1 MKQECNKIKSRI
13 VHSPEKLMQIITEMN
28 ASIQSE
34 RTNLAQL
41 EKKSR
46 ELQMKLDALTQIEAD
61 TTRAL
66 NLLEQN
72 DEIVRKRDSL
82 IIQLQD
88 DKETINKKN
97 VYIKDLELKEQQC
110 RRQLTVSQEK
120 YSKLLQQ
127 QDQRRSQIE
136 AQLTTLRQD
145 YNTLSEER
153 SRLVNKMDQ
162 TDKMIKDMESKVK
175 NQKLKGVLFSFV

>member
-1 MKQECNKIKSRI
+1 
-13 VHSPEKLMQIITEMN
+13 MQIITEMN

-46 ELQMKLDALTQIEAD
+46 ELQMKLDALTQIETD

-127 QDQRRSQIE
+127 QDQRRAQIE
-136 AQLTTLRQD
+136 NQLTTLRQD

-162 TDKMIKDMESKVK
+162 TDKMIKDMESKVRK
-175 NQKLKGVLFSFV
+175 KH

>member
-1 MKQECNKIKSRI
+1 
-13 VHSPEKLMQIITEMN
+13 MQIIAEMN
-28 ASIQSE
+28 SSIQSE
-34 RTNLAQL
+34 RSNLAQL

-72 DEIVRKRDSL
+72 DEIVKKRDSL

-162 TDKMIKDMESKVK
+162 TDKMIKDMESKVNTHK
-175 NQKLKGVLFSFV
+175 

>member
-1 MKQECNKIKSRI
+1 
-13 VHSPEKLMQIITEMN
+13 MQIIAEMN

-46 ELQMKLDALTQIEAD
+46 ELQMKLDALTQIETD

-127 QDQRRSQIE
+127 QDQRRAQIE
-136 AQLTTLRQD
+136 TQLTTLRQD

-162 TDKMIKDMESKVK
+162 TDKMIKDHESKVMITIRYVR
-175 NQKLKGVLFSFV
+175 GFY

>member
-1 MKQECNKIKSRI
+1 
-13 VHSPEKLMQIITEMN
+13 MQIISEMN

-72 DEIVRKRDSL
+72 DEIVKKRDSL
-82 IIQLQD
+82 MIQLQD
-88 DKETINKKN
+88 DKEAINKKN

-110 RRQLTVSQEK
+110 RRQSTVSQEK
-120 YSKLLQQ
+120 YTKLLQQ

-136 AQLTTLRQD
+136 TQLTTLRQD
-145 YNTLSEER
+145 YSTLSEER
-153 SRLVNKMDQ
+153 SRLVNKMDH
-162 TDKMIKDMESKVK
+162 TDKMIKDMESKVP
-175 NQKLKGVLFSFV
+175 QMHQFDIYIFLL

>member
-1 MKQECNKIKSRI
+1 
-13 VHSPEKLMQIITEMN
+13 MN
-28 ASIQSE
+28 SSIQSE
-34 RTNLAQL
+34 RSNLAQL

-61 TTRAL
+61 TTRSL

-72 DEIVRKRDSL
+72 DEIVKKRDSL
-82 IIQLQD
+82 TIQLQD

-120 YSKLLQQ
+120 YSKLLNQ
-127 QDQRRSQIE
+127 QDQRRGQIE
-136 AQLTTLRQD
+136 SQLTTLRQD
-145 YNTLSEER
+145 YCTLSEER

-162 TDKMIKDMESKVK
+162 TEKMIKDMESKVR
-175 NQKLKGVLFSFV
+175 

>member
-1 MKQECNKIKSRI
+1 
-13 VHSPEKLMQIITEMN
+13 MQIIAEMN

-34 RTNLAQL
+34 RANLTQL

-72 DEIVRKRDSL
+72 DEIVKKRDSL

-136 AQLTTLRQD
+136 TQLTTLRQD

-162 TDKMIKDMESKVK
+162 TDKMIKDMESKV
-175 NQKLKGVLFSFV
+175 FSTMQLLVYLIFLVIRIKTIS

>member
-1 MKQECNKIKSRI
+1 
-13 VHSPEKLMQIITEMN
+13 MQIISEMN

-72 DEIVRKRDSL
+72 DEIVKKRDSL
-82 IIQLQD
+82 MIQLQD
-88 DKETINKKN
+88 DKEAINKKN

-110 RRQLTVSQEK
+110 RRQSTVSQEK
-120 YSKLLQQ
+120 YTKLLQQ

-136 AQLTTLRQD
+136 TQLTTLRQD
-145 YNTLSEER
+145 YSTLSEER
-153 SRLVNKMDQ
+153 SRLVNKMDH
-162 TDKMIKDMESKVK
+162 TDKMIKDMESKVPQ
-175 NQKLKGVLFSFV
+175 NASIDIYLFLL

>member
-1 MKQECNKIKSRI
+1 
-13 VHSPEKLMQIITEMN
+13 MQIIAEMN
-28 ASIQSE
+28 TSIQSE
-34 RTNLAQL
+34 RSNLAQL

-136 AQLTTLRQD
+136 VQLTTLRQD
-145 YNTLSEER
+145 YNTISEER
-153 SRLVNKMDQ
+153 SRLINKMDQ
-162 TDKMIKDMESKVK
+162 TDKMIKDMESKV
-175 NQKLKGVLFSFV
+175 LLSYFLLFHICLFICLVIRIETIS

>member
-1 MKQECNKIKSRI
+1 
-13 VHSPEKLMQIITEMN
+13 MQIISEMN

-34 RTNLAQL
+34 RVNLTQL

-61 TTRAL
+61 TTRSL

-72 DEIVRKRDSL
+72 DEIVKKRDSL

-136 AQLTTLRQD
+136 TQLTTLRQD

-162 TDKMIKDMESKVK
+162 TEKMIKDMESKVILF
-175 NQKLKGVLFSFV
+175 NLKCISFMFLFVAL

>member
-13 VHSPEKLMQIITEMN
+13 VHSPEKLMQIIAEMN

-34 RTNLAQL
+34 RGNLAQL

-136 AQLTTLRQD
+136 TQLTTLRQD

-162 TDKMIKDMESKVK
+162 TEKMIKGMESKVLS
-175 NQKLKGVLFSFV
+175 NYSCI